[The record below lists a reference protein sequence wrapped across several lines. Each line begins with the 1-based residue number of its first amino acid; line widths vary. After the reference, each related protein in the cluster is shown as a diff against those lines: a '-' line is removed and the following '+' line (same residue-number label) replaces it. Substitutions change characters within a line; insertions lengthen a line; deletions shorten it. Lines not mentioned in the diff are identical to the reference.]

1 MKGVLMLRKIAA
13 SSFLRD
19 FIFDDKNGLST
30 RYPSGNKS
38 SDRQPSGTIPFR
50 RTLLNS
56 SSLITSLA
64 LGLVVAMPA
73 NVARAQSTIPTL
85 AGGTGGGGS
94 GAQASTGVGT
104 NGTGLGYNGGTG
116 GGAGSVGGAGGNAG
130 AGGTTV
136 PNSGGTGGSAGGGAG
151 GNGADYIAIGGGYG
165 GGGGGGAHASAGTTL
180 PGGSNRTGGAG
191 GKGGTGGDPT
201 VDNHNGGGG
210 GGGGGGGFGA
220 VVEANGALG
229 TLTIGLTGG
238 AGGAGGNTTAYGYS
252 YAGAGGTGGGGL
264 YLSSTQNTSLTISG
278 IVTGGVGGAGG
289 TTQNQFAIVNGGAGG
304 SAIYAGNSAGIT
316 TLTLTGAAQAIG
328 GSGGAGSS
336 AVYAGAAGPGIAGE
350 NLNIILAAGST
361 VSAGQTSNI
370 SSPRN
375 AIQFV
380 AGTNSLELQGNGGTS
395 GRTYAAITGNVVG
408 GGTTALKLTG
418 AGGTFNVGLLDP
430 SQGFSGFT
438 GVTVNSTGRWIVSGT
453 QAEAAPWT
461 VAAGTLSNSL
471 TGASSATLS
480 GNTTI
485 ANGAHLSAQAV
496 SGSSAFT
503 INGDLLLNATSAL
516 DVTLGAPTS
525 TALVTVNGNLALNGT
540 LKIADA
546 GTMAQGTYTLI
557 GYAGS
562 YSGAGLTISTDSD
575 PDFRYAISTSTA
587 NLVTLAVT
595 VNGLYWNGTTT
606 SGSPVV
612 VVGGSG
618 TWTAAPGVTNWITPD
633 LTTYVAST
641 PSMPALFRGTAGT
654 VSVSTTAGAV
664 SAEGLKFET
673 TGYTLVAAAV
683 GDTLGLAITSGVPRV
698 NVVGD
703 ATIATVALPLTGTQ
717 GLEKTGTGK
726 LVLTGTNTYTG
737 NTTISAGTLQLG
749 NGTTTGTVVGNI
761 TNNAAL
767 AFNPTGLTAAYAGVI
782 SGTGT
787 VEKAGAGWQ
796 TLYGNNTYS
805 GVTTVSG
812 GLLLVSGNN
821 ALGSTAGGTIVSSG
835 ATLGLYGTSISIAE
849 PLTLSG
855 FGAGNLGALASFRGN
870 SFWTGIN
877 TIDGAITLAA
887 DASIVN
893 SGGAG
898 DVLNLTGTITGDGK
912 SLYLG
917 SSTGAINTVSG
928 KINTGTGSVG
938 IASGTWKF
946 SNANGYTGSTVIAAG
961 AKLILES
968 PNGNAIPGD
977 IANSGTLALIGEDL
991 NGTISG
997 SGNIEVGSS
1006 SGFTSNNINGA
1017 NTYTGNT
1024 TIIGGHLTINNFR
1037 SLGSA
1042 AGGTTVS
1049 SGGSLIIGL
1058 PNGNSSIDEPLT
1070 ISGLG
1075 YYAGNDA
1082 AVTIQSGTVTYTG
1095 SITLAE
1101 SARINVSDAATV
1113 EFKGSIIGSGK
1124 TLSLNANSTATNKR
1138 TISGVIALGSG
1149 GVAIRGGDWVF
1160 SAQNTYTGVT
1170 TIGGE
1175 GTPAKLSVT
1184 GSLAGGAEVYKNGT
1198 LAGSGNVAGAI
1209 VKSGGKVA
1217 PGNSPGTLT
1226 VNGNLSMES
1235 GSVYEA
1241 DVEPSGAHDLLL
1253 VNGNVSLSSGASV
1266 HLITQPGTYSTTSTL
1281 TILSASGT
1289 ISGSFGTVI
1298 SDSPFLIPTLSEDGQ
1313 NIFLT
1318 ITSRSFDSL
1327 AQTPNQFAVA
1337 GAAQALGAGNPVFD
1351 AIMYVPADAVPQAF
1365 DQLSGEIYPS
1375 INTVI
1380 QQQSAYLRDA
1390 VGARLRQSVT
1400 GPTATALSYAAKA
1413 QGPEAAQLAEGLTPT
1428 LWMQGFGGWGDTS
1441 GNGNAASISNTIGGV
1456 IAGLDVAV
1464 TDNVRAGLVG
1474 GFSRSSFDVDARNSS
1489 GDMDN
1494 YDIGVYAGGQFGAV
1508 ALRGGASYSWHDVS
1522 VNRTIAFPGF
1532 AGLTEGDY
1540 TVGTTQL
1547 FGEVAYD
1554 FTVGAFEFE
1563 PFAGLAYLH
1572 LSGETFTET
1581 GTQTSG
1587 AALGVSLASQDTLY
1601 STLGIRAAT
1610 SVTVGGYALTPSV
1623 ALGWQHAFGDTV
1635 SVASMLFQGGAA
1647 PFQVTGVP
1655 IAEDTLLLGAGLAYD
1670 ISDRASLQVNYTGQL
1685 AGDASQNALTAQF
1698 SLRF

>member
-1 MKGVLMLRKIAA
+1 MLRKIAA
-13 SSFLRD
+13 SSLLRD
-19 FIFDDKNGLST
+19 SIFDDKNGLST
-30 RYPSGNKS
+30 RHPSGNKS
-38 SDRQPSGTIPFR
+38 SDRQPAFR

-73 NVARAQSTIPTL
+73 NVAWAQSTIPTL

-94 GAQASTGVGT
+94 GAQASTGAGT
-104 NGTGLGYNGGTG
+104 DGTGLGYNGGTG
-116 GGAGSVGGAGGNAG
+116 GGAGSVGGTGGDG
-130 AGGTTV
+130 GVSGTTV

-151 GNGADYIAIGGGYG
+151 GNGADYIAIGGGFG
-165 GGGGGGAHASAGTTL
+165 GGGGGGAHASTGTTL
-180 PGGSNRTGGAG
+180 PGGSSQTGGAG
-191 GKGGTGGDPT
+191 GTGGTGGDPT
-201 VDNHNGGGG
+201 VDNHINGAG

-238 AGGAGGNTTAYGYS
+238 AGGAGGNTTAYGYN

-264 YLSSTQNTSLTISG
+264 YLSSTQHTSLTVSG
-278 IVTGGVGGAGG
+278 VVTGGAGGAGG
-289 TTQNQFAIVNGGAGG
+289 TTGNQYAIVYGGAGG
-304 SAIYAGNSAGIT
+304 SGIYAGNSSAIT
-316 TLTLTGAAQAIG
+316 TLTLTGTAQAIG
-328 GSGGAGSS
+328 GSGGVGSS
-336 AVYAGAAGPGIAGE
+336 ADYAGAAGVGIAGE
-350 NLNIILAAGST
+350 NLSIILAGST
-361 VSAGQTSNI
+361 TVRAGQS
-370 SSPRN
+370 SKSFSPRN
-375 AIQFV
+375 AIQFTG
-380 AGTNSLELQGNGGTS
+380 GTNSLELQGNGGTS
-395 GRTYAAITGNVVG
+395 GQTYATIDGNVVG
-408 GGTTALKLTG
+408 SGTTTLKLTG
-418 AGGTFNVGLLDP
+418 AGGTFDLSLLNP
-430 SQGFSGFT
+430 EQGFSQFS
-438 GVTVNSTGRWIVSGT
+438 GVTVNSTGKWIVGGT
-453 QAEAAPWT
+453 PTDTATWT
-461 VAAGTLSNSL
+461 VTGGTLSNGLAGSL
-471 TGASSATLS
+471 AATLGGDTSIGAGAGLSAT
-480 GNTTI
+480 
-485 ANGAHLSAQAV
+485 AV
-496 SGSSAFT
+496 SGESAFT
-503 INGDLLLNATSAL
+503 INGDLSLNATSAL
-516 DVTLGAPTS
+516 NITLGAPTS
-525 TALVTVNGNLALNGT
+525 TALVTVSGNLALNGT

-683 GDTLGLAITSGVPRV
+683 GDTLALAITSGIPNV

-703 ATIATVALPLTGTQ
+703 STVATIALPLTGTQ
-717 GLEKTGTGK
+717 GLEKTGTGR
-726 LVLTGTNTYTG
+726 LILTGANTYTG
-737 NTTISAGTLQLG
+737 NTKISAGTLQLG

-767 AFNPTGLTAAYAGVI
+767 AFNPAGFTAAFAGVI

-787 VEKAGAGWQ
+787 VEKAGTGWQ
-796 TLYGNNTYS
+796 TLSGNNTYS
-805 GVTTVSG
+805 GVTTVSAG
-812 GLLLVSGNN
+812 MLLVSSNT
-821 ALGSTAGGTIVSSG
+821 ALGTTAGRTVVSSG
-835 ATLGLYGTSISIAE
+835 ATLGLYGTGITVAE

-855 FGAGNLGALASFRGN
+855 FGASFGLGYAGALASFRGN
-870 SFWTGIN
+870 SVSAGTN
-877 TIDGAITLAA
+877 TVSGAITLAA

-893 SGGAG
+893 SGGVG
-898 DVLNLTGTITGDGK
+898 DILNLTGTITGDGK

-928 KINTGTGSVG
+928 QINTGSGGVG
-938 IASGTWKF
+938 IASGSWKF
-946 SNANGYTGSTVIAAG
+946 TNINGYTGATVIAAG
-961 AKLILES
+961 AKLTLAGPIFN
-968 PNGNAIPGD
+968 PINGD
-977 IANSGTLALIGEDL
+977 ITNDGTLAMDAQEL
-991 NGTISG
+991 NGIISG

-1006 SGFTSNNINGA
+1006 SNYTYSYLDGA

-1024 TIIGGHLTINNFR
+1024 NVLGGLLYVRNA
-1037 SLGSA
+1037 SALGSA

-1049 SGGSLIIGL
+1049 REA
-1058 PNGNSSIDEPLT
+1058 SIYFAPVDANNVISEPLT
-1070 ISGLG
+1070 ISGSG
-1075 YYAGNDA
+1075 IYDSGA
-1082 AVTIQSGTVTYTG
+1082 ALVFEKNNITYKG
-1095 SITLAE
+1095 RITLAD
-1101 SARINVSDAATV
+1101 DASIKVGDSATV
-1113 EFKGSIIGSGK
+1113 DFQGAIVGSGK
-1124 TLSLNANSTATNKR
+1124 TLTLAANPTTSNSR
-1138 TISGVIALGSG
+1138 TISGGIALGSG
-1149 GVAIRGGDWVF
+1149 GVLIIGGLWVF
-1160 SAQNTYTGVT
+1160 TANNSYTGDT
-1170 TIGGE
+1170 NISTDGGGG
-1175 GTPAKLSVT
+1175 GTLRLN
-1184 GSLAGGAEVYKNGT
+1184 GSLAGRVIVNLGGT
-1198 LAGSGNVAGAI
+1198 LAGSGNVMGAK
-1209 VKSGGKVA
+1209 VNNGGTIA

-1226 VNGNLSMES
+1226 VDGTLEMET
-1235 GSVYEA
+1235 GSTYQV
-1241 DVEPSGAHDLLL
+1241 DVTPTGAHDLLI
-1253 VNGNVSLSSGASV
+1253 VTGNVTIADGTTLEVIAEPGVYAAS
-1266 HLITQPGTYSTTSTL
+1266 STL
-1281 TILSASGT
+1281 TILSTSGT
-1289 ISGSFGTVI
+1289 ITGGFTNVI
-1298 SDSPFLIPTLSEDGQ
+1298 SDYAFLTPSIESDGQ
-1313 NIFLT
+1313 NIILT
-1318 ITSRSFDSL
+1318 LLYNDALFTSYAR
-1327 AQTPNQFAVA
+1327 TPNQFAVA
-1337 GAAQALGAGNPVFD
+1337 GAAQTLGAGNPVFD
-1351 AIMYVPADAVPQAF
+1351 AIVSLPADAVPNAYN
-1365 DQLSGEIYPS
+1365 QLSGEIYPS

-1494 YDIGVYAGGQFGAV
+1494 YDIGIYAGGQFGAV

-1522 VNRTIAFPGF
+1522 VNRTVAFPGF
-1532 AGLTEGDY
+1532 VGLTEGDY

-1623 ALGWQHAFGDTV
+1623 TLGWQHAFGDTV
-1635 SVASMLFQGGAA
+1635 SAATMLFQGGST

-1655 IAEDTLLLGAGLAYD
+1655 IADDTLLLGAGLAYD